1 MLASI
6 DVPTV
11 AVTAVV
17 DEEKEQGTVLALRRQ
32 GEASA
37 KSVLRLIVRLLDGIA
52 VEVSILMAS
61 WLLDETL
68 ELEGVTEMMRFP
80 LPITKNKAIKIIIL
94 LRRTPPFE
102 FPQSNIN
109 GEIR

>member
-1 MLASI
+1 VFASK
-6 DVPTV
+6 DVPIV

-17 DEEKEQGTVLALRRQ
+17 DEEKEQGTVLPLRRQ

-37 KSVLRLIVRLLDGIA
+37 KSVVRLIVKLLEAIA
-52 VEVSILMAS
+52 VDVSILMAS

-80 LPITKNKAIKIIIL
+80 LPITKNKAINIIIL
-94 LRRTPPFE
+94 FIKLLF
-102 FPQSNIN
+102 
-109 GEIR
+109 